1 MRKSAPRDRDH
12 SMRIIVTGGAGC
24 LGSNLVEHWLP
35 QGHEILVIDN
45 FATSKREVVPA
56 LPGLRLVEGSIA
68 DRDLVTRTFAE
79 FRPTHVV
86 HSAASYKDPSNWWE
100 DISTNAGGTVN
111 VVEAARAAAVS
122 RIMNF
127 QTVLCYGRPES
138 TPIPVEHPLRP
149 FTSYGI
155 SKVAGEQYLAMSGLP
170 YISLRL
176 ANVTGPRLAIGPI
189 PTFYK
194 RLQAGQACFCS
205 DAQRDFLDMSDFLAA
220 IDIAMVDNAP
230 TGVFNVSS
238 GTGHSIQEIY
248 DLVRSHLGLAAD
260 PDVQVVPVR
269 ADDVPSVVPDPIK
282 TQSVLGWQAKVP
294 FDETIRRLLAWY
306 DAHGVSDVYSHLA
319 KPKS

>member
-1 MRKSAPRDRDH
+1 LTL
-12 SMRIIVTGGAGC
+12 I
-24 LGSNLVEHWLP
+24 
-35 QGHEILVIDN
+35 
-45 FATSKREVVPA
+45 
-56 LPGLRLVEGSIA
+56 EGSIA
-68 DRDLVTRTFAE
+68 DRDLVGRAFAE

-86 HSAASYKDPSNWWE
+86 HSAASYKDPANWRE
-100 DISTNAGGTVN
+100 DIATNVEGTAN
-111 VVEAARAAAVS
+111 VIEAARATAVN
-122 RIMNF
+122 RVINF

-155 SKVAGEQYLAMSGLP
+155 SKVAGEEYLAMSGLP
-170 YISLRL
+170 FVSLRL

-194 RLQAGQACFCS
+194 RLKAGQACFCS

-220 IDIAMVDNAP
+220 IDLAMMDHAP
-230 TGVFNVSS
+230 TGIFNVSS

-260 PDVQVVPVR
+260 PDVKVVPVGD
-269 ADDVPSVVPDPIK
+269 DDVPSVVPDPSR
-282 TQSVLGWQAKVP
+282 TRSAFGWEAKVP
-294 FDETIRRLLAWY
+294 FDATIRRLLAWY

-319 KPKS
+319 EPKS

>member
-1 MRKSAPRDRDH
+1 
-12 SMRIIVTGGAGC
+12 MRIIITGGAGC
-24 LGSNLVEHWLP
+24 LGSNLIEHWLP

-45 FATSKREVVPA
+45 FATGKREVVPA
-56 LPGLRLVEGSIA
+56 LPGLTLIEGSIV
-68 DRDLVTRTFAE
+68 DRDLVASAFE
-79 FRPTHVV
+79 KFRPTHVV
-86 HSAASYKDPSNWWE
+86 HSAASYKDPANWRE
-100 DISTNAGGTVN
+100 DIATNVDGAVN
-111 VVEAARAAAVS
+111 VVDAARAAGVG
-122 RIMNF
+122 RILNF
-127 QTVLCYGRPES
+127 QTVLCYGRPET

-170 YISLRL
+170 YMSLRL

-194 RLQAGQACFCS
+194 RLKAGQGCFCT

-220 IDIAMVDNAP
+220 VDLAMAEQAP

-238 GTGHSIQEIY
+238 GIGHSIKEIY
-248 DLVRSHLGLAAD
+248 DLVRSHLGLPAD
-260 PDVQVVPVR
+260 PDVKVVPVGD
-269 ADDVPSVVPDPIK
+269 DDVPSVVPDPSR
-282 TQSVLGWQAKVP
+282 TRALLGWQAKVP

-319 KPKS
+319 APKS